1 MQAECEAVAHVN
13 PTQADNNDGTMED
26 DDEENGKKSVEIR
39 ADHIAKIAAELMLD
53 YS

>member
-1 MQAECEAVAHVN
+1 MTHVN
-13 PTQADNNDGTMED
+13 PTQADNNDATMED
-26 DDEENGKKSVEIR
+26 DDEGNEKKSVEIR